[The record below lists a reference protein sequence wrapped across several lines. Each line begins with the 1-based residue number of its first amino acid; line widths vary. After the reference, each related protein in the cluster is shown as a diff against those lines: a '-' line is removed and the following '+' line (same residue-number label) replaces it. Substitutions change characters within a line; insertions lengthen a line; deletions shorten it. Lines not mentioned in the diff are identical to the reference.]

1 MFLVVYQAVVK
12 GKGRVHLATL
22 SRDLGPKELIEFIA
36 KNCDLRKT
44 EVEDITV
51 NVTGWGG
58 SQWQDEIK
66 SNLKK
71 K

>member
-1 MFLVVYQAVVK
+1 MGFLVVDQAVVK

-22 SRDLGPKELIEFIA
+22 SRHLGPNGLTEFIA

-44 EVEDITV
+44 KVEVV

-66 SNLKK
+66 SNLKIK
-71 K
+71 